1 MTSPWTRGSRELGQN
16 DPMALGTSPDA
27 SAPVVATVEVPSR
40 RHRHRVLLL
49 AAGTAAV
56 TGGLAV
62 IGSVALGIPMRD
74 PDGFLGP
81 GWVRMPA
88 IVAVCLLID
97 VLPRAAWRLRAH
109 RELRSPRGLLRSAR
123 DVAAARWPWRR
134 LVPVLV
140 AVASFYITYVG
151 YRNLKN
157 FLPFI
162 HEGSQDLALV
172 ASDRLLAFGNNPA
185 EVLHAV
191 LGTGFSAHV
200 LSFVYM
206 GYLIFVPV
214 SVAVALIFWRHLS
227 HGLWYVT
234 ALCLNWALG
243 AASYYLIPASGP
255 FYALPWDFTDLSR
268 TDVTGLQAALVR
280 NRSIVMA
287 DPDVSGTVSGIAA
300 FASLH
305 VSVVFTAALIVQ
317 LIRMPALVRRA
328 MWTFFVLTVLAT
340 IYFGWHYIVD
350 DLAGMAIGGIAVWA
364 GAWATGN
371 LRDPG
376 RRREDDEDD
385 VAGSADALEERRRSA
400 ALS

>member
-1 MTSPWTRGSRELGQN
+1 
-16 DPMALGTSPDA
+16 MALDTTS
-27 SAPVVATVEVPSR
+27 SADTAAALATPVQVPSAR
-40 RHRHRVLLL
+40 YRQRVLLL

-62 IGSVALGIPMRD
+62 IGALVLGVPLRD

-88 IVAVCLLID
+88 IVGFCLLVD

-109 RELRSPRGLLRSAR
+109 RELRSPRGLALSVR

-157 FLPFI
+157 FLPFV
-162 HEGSQDLALV
+162 HHGSDDLALI
-172 ASDRLLAFGNNPA
+172 ASDRLLALGNNPA
-185 EVLHAV
+185 ELLHTL
-191 LGTGFSAHV
+191 LGTGVAAQV

-214 SVAVALIFWRHLS
+214 SVAVALIFSRQLS

-243 AASYYLIPASGP
+243 AASYYMIPASGP
-255 FYALPWDFTDLSR
+255 FYALPWDFSDLTR
-268 TDVTGLQAALVR
+268 TEVTGLQAALVR
-280 NRSIVMA
+280 NRSIVMS
-287 DPDVSGTVSGIAA
+287 DPDVTGTVSGIAA

-317 LIRMPALVRRA
+317 LVRMPALVRRG
-328 MWTFFVLTVLAT
+328 MWLFFALTVTAT

-350 DLAGMAIGGIAVWA
+350 DIAGMAIGGIAVWA

-371 LRDPG
+371 LRDPAG
-376 RRREDDEDD
+376 QRAHDAVEQGSSADD
-385 VAGSADALEERRRSA
+385 VQARRQGSATAR
-400 ALS
+400 

>member
-1 MTSPWTRGSRELGQN
+1 
-16 DPMALGTSPDA
+16 MALGTTPGE
-27 SAPVVATVEVPSR
+27 SAPAVATVEVPNR

-49 AAGTAAV
+49 AVGTAAL

-62 IGSVALGIPMRD
+62 VGSVALGIPLRD

-88 IVAVCLLID
+88 IVAACLLVD

-109 RELRSPRGLLRSAR
+109 TDLRSARGLARSVR

-140 AVASFYITYVG
+140 AVASFYTTYVG

-157 FLPFI
+157 YLPFI

-214 SVAVALIFWRHLS
+214 SVAVALIFWKHLS

-255 FYALPWDFTDLSR
+255 FYALPWDFTDLTR

-280 NRSIVMA
+280 NRSIVRA

-317 LIRMPALVRRA
+317 LIRMPALARRL
-328 MWTFFVLTVLAT
+328 MWTYFVLTVLAT

-350 DLAGMAIGGIAVWA
+350 DLAGVAIGGIAVWA

-371 LRDPG
+371 LKDPS
-376 RRREDDEDD
+376 RRPEDEDD
-385 VAGSADALEERRRSA
+385 VAGSADLVEARRRSA
-400 ALS
+400 AVS

>member
-1 MTSPWTRGSRELGQN
+1 MTSPWTRGALRLGQN
-16 DPMALGTSPDA
+16 DPMALGTPPDA
-27 SAPVVATVEVPSR
+27 SAPPVATVEVPSR

-49 AAGTAAV
+49 AAGTAAI

-88 IVAVCLLID
+88 IVAICLLID
-97 VLPRAAWRLRAH
+97 VLPRAAWRLRGH
-109 RELRSPRGLLRSAR
+109 PDLRSPRGFVESVR
-123 DVAAARWPWRR
+123 DVAVARWPWRR

-214 SVAVALIFWRHLS
+214 SVAVALIFWKHLS

-255 FYALPWDFTDLSR
+255 FYALPWDFSDLSR

-317 LIRMPALVRRA
+317 LIRMPKLVRRA

-371 LRDPG
+371 LRDPSK
-376 RRREDDEDD
+376 RPEDEDD
-385 VAGSADALEERRRSA
+385 VAGSADAVEARRRA
-400 ALS
+400 APVA

>member
-1 MTSPWTRGSRELGQN
+1 
-16 DPMALGTSPDA
+16 MALGTTPGA
-27 SAPVVATVEVPSR
+27 SAPSVATVEVPSR

-88 IVAVCLLID
+88 IVAVCLLLD

-109 RELRSPRGLLRSAR
+109 GELRSVQGLVRSAR

-191 LGTGFSAHV
+191 LGTGVSAHV

-317 LIRMPALVRRA
+317 LIRMPRLVRRA
-328 MWTFFVLTVLAT
+328 MWGFFVLTVLAT

-350 DLAGMAIGGIAVWA
+350 DLAGVAIGGIAVWA

-371 LRDPG
+371 LRDPA
-376 RRREDDEDD
+376 RRREDDDEDD
-385 VAGSADALEERRRSA
+385 VAGSADALEERRRGATVST
-400 ALS
+400 